1 MALLVLPATKAA
13 HHIRD
18 LRIPGLFHNL
28 GGALRATAGLTA
40 DDDSGLLWY
49 GRFDN
54 GQEVWVRDRAAG
66 GLIKKDH
73 GNIDG
78 ALGVPSLEFR
88 LGSDI
93 QVDDRGVL
101 AQRLVRLRWGYL
113 CNGHKCHLPFVAA
126 GGSDME
132 IPAHEV
138 SIFVDPWQSVKRGK
152 SARKKKEENTMEEA
166 VYWSR
171 EGSIATVTLNRPA
184 QFNVMNNELSSGLR
198 KALMECWDDDEVRA
212 VILTGN
218 GRAFSGGGDIKF
230 FVGALAQQNI
240 IPSLEKMMPVLHA
253 AIAMIREIPKPVIA
267 ALNGVAAGGGFGLA
281 LACDFRI
288 ASPQVNLVTA
298 FLGIGA
304 SPDSSS
310 TFFLPRHVG
319 LAKAT
324 EMFLRN
330 KPVPAEEALN
340 LGLLTAVVEPD
351 QVMAEARKLA
361 EELAQGP
368 TAAFGRTKLLLNQS
382 LGNSLHEQLHSEAR
396 SITLSMGTPD
406 FAEGITAFVEKRKAR
421 FTGK

>member
-1 MALLVLPATKAA
+1 
-13 HHIRD
+13 
-18 LRIPGLFHNL
+18 
-28 GGALRATAGLTA
+28 
-40 DDDSGLLWY
+40 
-49 GRFDN
+49 
-54 GQEVWVRDRAAG
+54 
-66 GLIKKDH
+66 
-73 GNIDG
+73 
-78 ALGVPSLEFR
+78 
-88 LGSDI
+88 
-93 QVDDRGVL
+93 
-101 AQRLVRLRWGYL
+101 
-113 CNGHKCHLPFVAA
+113 
-126 GGSDME
+126 
-132 IPAHEV
+132 
-138 SIFVDPWQSVKRGK
+138 
-152 SARKKKEENTMEEA
+152 MEEA

-171 EGSIATVTLNRPA
+171 EGSIATITLNRPA
-184 QFNVMNNELSSGLR
+184 QFNVMNNELSTGLR
-198 KALMECWDDDEVRA
+198 TALMECWDDDEVRA

-230 FVGALAQQNI
+230 FVEALAQQNI

-351 QVMAEARKLA
+351 QVMAEAKKLA

-406 FAEGITAFVEKRKAR
+406 FAEGITAFVEKRKAQ
-421 FTGK
+421 FKGK